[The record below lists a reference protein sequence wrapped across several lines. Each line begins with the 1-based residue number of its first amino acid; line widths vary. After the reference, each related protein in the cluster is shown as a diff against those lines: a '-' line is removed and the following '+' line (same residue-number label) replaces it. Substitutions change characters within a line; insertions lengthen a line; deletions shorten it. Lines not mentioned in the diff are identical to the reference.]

1 MSATLGVVVVI
12 AAGCV
17 LMWALFTVSFARGPQ
32 QPSRWRAA
40 GAAAIL
46 VAPIFVV
53 LELWFLAL
61 AVQRSWPP
69 LPWVIAAGGAIA
81 AAVLVPLM
89 ATRTPRLAP
98 DTRRRAVTNMA
109 IIIVGVT
116 SIAEL
121 FVFQGFVPAGWIVTA
136 FSIVGL
142 IARVFS
148 RRKSRAG

>member
-12 AAGCV
+12 AGGCA
-17 LMWALFTVSFARGPQ
+17 LLWALLAARFALGSQ
-32 QPSRWRAA
+32 HPSRWRAA

-46 VAPIFVV
+46 VAPFFVV
-53 LELWFLAL
+53 VELWFLAL

-81 AAVLVPLM
+81 AGVLVPLM

-98 DTRRRAVTNMA
+98 NTRRRAVTNMA
-109 IIIVGVT
+109 VIIVSVT
-116 SIAEL
+116 WIAEL
-121 FVFQGFVPAGWIVTA
+121 FVFEGFGSAGWIVA
-136 FSIVGL
+136 VLSIVGL
-142 IARVFS
+142 VARVFS

>member
-12 AAGCV
+12 AGGCA
-17 LMWALFTVSFARGPQ
+17 LLWALLAARFALGSQ
-32 QPSRWRAA
+32 HPSRWRAA

-46 VAPIFVV
+46 VAPFFVV
-53 LELWFLAL
+53 VELWFLAL

-81 AAVLVPLM
+81 AGVLVPLM

-98 DTRRRAVTNMA
+98 NTRRRAVTNMA
-109 IIIVGVT
+109 VIIVSVT
-116 SIAEL
+116 WIAEL
-121 FVFQGFVPAGWIVTA
+121 FVFEGFGSAGWIVTVL
-136 FSIVGL
+136 SIVGL
-142 IARVFS
+142 VARVFS